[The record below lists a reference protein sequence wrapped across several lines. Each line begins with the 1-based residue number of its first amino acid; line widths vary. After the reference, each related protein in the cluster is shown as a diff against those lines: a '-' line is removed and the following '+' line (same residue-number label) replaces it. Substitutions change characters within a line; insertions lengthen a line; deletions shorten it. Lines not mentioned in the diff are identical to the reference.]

1 MGKNELINL
10 VSKKAKL
17 TTEEARKVIDMVLDS
32 IIQGVKE
39 TQSVKIIGF
48 GLFKTTH
55 YPAHQV
61 RNPRTNE
68 TIITPAS
75 NRISFKAG
83 EKFRKSV
90 NATTQEQNTDKNTK
104 NRMK

>member
-1 MGKNELINL
+1 MGKSDLINL

-17 TTEEARKVIDMVLDS
+17 STEEARKVIDIVLEC
-32 IIQGVKE
+32 IVQGVKD
-39 TQSVKIIGF
+39 TQNVKIIGF
-48 GLFKTTH
+48 GLFKTSH

-68 TIITPAS
+68 IIITPAS

-83 EKFRKSV
+83 EKFKAAV
-90 NATTQEQNTDKNTK
+90 NTTQPPKNK
-104 NRMK
+104 KSNIKK

>member
-1 MGKNELINL
+1 MGKSDLINL
-10 VSKKAKL
+10 VAKKAKL
-17 TTEEARKVIDMVLDS
+17 STEEARKVIDIVLEC
-32 IIQGVKE
+32 IIQGVKD

-48 GLFKTTH
+48 GLFKTSH

-68 TIITPAS
+68 IIITPAS

-83 EKFRKSV
+83 EKFKAAV
-90 NATTQEQNTDKNTK
+90 NPIQQEKTQKKKTK
-104 NRMK
+104 K